1 MCVFT
6 NLDKEQ
12 PERMDKEQKHSLAS
26 DIAEHVRLQQQ
37 YDSLYNQSMTILN
50 SLPVAVA
57 VYNAEGKILYF
68 NESFCQIFGTD
79 MEKMAE
85 SHPNIY
91 DSPVVTDEIKNAIKA
106 GLPIFTSF
114 PYDFGKVDGYITTVY
129 TSIRHLEC
137 NGQPI
142 HKPNGE
148 LASYV
153 IIMEDITE
161 SLQKEEMLRQ
171 SRLKTEIAIKAAD
184 IMLWEFDVDS
194 KQFFSD
200 NEPLNGYDK
209 SRPVSMNLYLETIH
223 SDDRK
228 EMVGIMQRMS
238 AGEDFSFAFEGRI
251 RLFDSSEWQYC
262 LVNGAPYSYSEKGRV
277 LKYVG
282 TRKNNTE
289 LHKKKLLLD
298 KILNNI
304 PLSIHIKDV
313 EDNFRYIFCNEES
326 KRMFGTSEDKT
337 TYDVMDE
344 EQVARIQKTDLE
356 VFNTGTPYLGLER
369 VILKDG
375 RSYDTIVRKSII
387 EDNGKRVLLNTRW
400 DQSLQNELKRRAQ
413 ILSITLGAM
422 NAFTWF
428 FEPDKNRISFGEG
441 FNEVTRK
448 ASDICS
454 VEKFLSCVHPN
465 DKQKFLDSL
474 QAVVEQDCGIWE
486 LEYQLDLNGDGI
498 YQWWQTRGML
508 ETGTMNDA
516 PYKYMFGMTIC
527 IDSHKQ
533 AELTL
538 LQHKEELKKLIHQN
552 ELVLNNT
559 NSGLAYITRDYRVQW
574 ENISLC
580 SKSLSFEAYKKGELC
595 YKSAHNRTSPCED
608 CILTRAIQSHQTE
621 LIKFRLDNEHIVE
634 VYGTP
639 VFLED
644 GSPDGIV
651 IRVDDVTE
659 REEMIKELQIAKMH
673 AEQSDKLK
681 SAFLANMSHEIRT
694 PLNAI
699 VGFSGLMMYASEEEK
714 EDYLQ
719 IINNNNELL
728 LKLISDILDLS
739 KLEAGSVELKYEEF
753 DLTEYFNHMFAS
765 MKQRATNPKIQIV
778 AVNPYL
784 HCLVTLDRNRV
795 AQIITNYVTNAIK
808 YTPEGTIEMGYEYRE
823 EGIYFYVKDSGI
835 GILDEKKNK
844 VFHRFEKLDEF
855 AQGTGLGLS
864 ICKAIAEAMGGNVG
878 FESVYGEGSLF
889 WALLPCEVEIPSEI
903 IAQKEEE
910 VSLSDKKRADTG
922 SPSSNTAG
930 RKTVLV
936 AEDIQS
942 NYQLVSALLR
952 KRFNLVHAANGQE
965 AIEILHS
972 RHIDMLLMDMKMPV
986 MDGLTATAEIRKFN
1000 TELPIIALTAHV
1012 FENDRLTAMNAGCN
1026 EYLVKPIDRAKLMS
1040 VLKKYS

>member
-1 MCVFT
+1 M
-6 NLDKEQ
+6 E
-12 PERMDKEQKHSLAS
+12 KEQKHSLAN
-26 DIAEHVRLQQQ
+26 DIAEHVKLQQQ

-68 NESFCQIFGTD
+68 NERFCRIFGTD
-79 MEKMAE
+79 MEEMAE

-129 TSIRHLEC
+129 TGIRHLEC

-142 HKPNGE
+142 RNPNGK

-161 SLQKEEMLRQ
+161 SLEKEEMLRQ
-171 SRLKTEIAIKAAD
+171 SRLKTEIAIKTAD
-184 IMLWEFDVDS
+184 IMLWEFDVNS
-194 KQFFSD
+194 RLFFSD

-209 SRPVSMNLYLETIH
+209 SRPLSIDLYLETIH
-223 SDDRK
+223 PEDRK
-228 EMVGIMQRMS
+228 EMVSIMQRMNS
-238 AGEDFSFAFEGRI
+238 GEDFSFTFEGRI
-251 RLFDSSEWQYC
+251 KLFGSSEWQYC
-262 LVNGAPYSYSEKGRV
+262 FVNGSPYSYSGSGQV

-282 TRKNNTE
+282 TRKNNTDI
-289 LHKKKLLLD
+289 HKKKQLLD

-326 KRMFGTSEDKT
+326 KRMFGTSEDTT

-356 VFNTGTPYLGLER
+356 VFNTGSPYLGLER
-369 VILKDG
+369 VNLKDG
-375 RSYDTIVRKSII
+375 RSYDTIVRKSVI
-387 EDNGKRVLLNTRW
+387 EDDGKRLLLNTRW

-441 FNEVTRK
+441 FNEVTKK
-448 ASDICS
+448 ASEICS
-454 VEKFLSCVHPN
+454 VEKFLSCVHPD
-465 DKQKFLDSL
+465 DKQKFHDSL
-474 QAVVEQDCGIWE
+474 QAVVEQDNGIWE
-486 LEYQLDLNGDGI
+486 LEYQLDLNGDGV

-508 ETGTMNDA
+508 ETSTLNDA

-527 IDSHKQ
+527 IDAHKQ

-538 LQHKEELKKLIHQN
+538 LKNKEELKKLVTLN

-574 ENISLC
+574 ENVSSC
-580 SKSLSFEAYKKGELC
+580 SKSLSFEAYKQGELC
-595 YKSAHNRTSPCED
+595 YKSAHNRTSPCEE
-608 CILTRAIQSHQTE
+608 CILSRAFQSRQTE
-621 LIKFRLDNEHIVE
+621 LIKFKLDNAHVVE

-644 GSPDGIV
+644 GTADGIV

-699 VGFSGLMMYASEEEK
+699 VGFSGLMMYASDEEK
-714 EDYLQ
+714 EDYMQ
-719 IINNNNELL
+719 IINNNNEML

-739 KLEAGSVELKYEEF
+739 KLEAGSVELNYEEF
-753 DLTEYFNHMFAS
+753 DLTDYFNSMFVS

-778 AVNPYL
+778 AVNPYQ

-808 YTPEGTIEMGYEYRE
+808 YTPEGIIEMGYEYRE

-835 GILDEKKNK
+835 GIPDEKKNK

-878 FESVYGEGSLF
+878 FESEYGKGSLF

-903 IAQKEEE
+903 TLQRAER
-910 VSLSDKKRADTG
+910 VASSDKKDIVAGT
-922 SPSSNTAG
+922 SSSNTPG
-930 RKTVLV
+930 RKTILV

-965 AIEILHS
+965 AIEILHK
-972 RHIDMLLMDMKMPV
+972 RHIDLLLMDMKMPV

-1000 TELPIIALTAHV
+1000 VELPIIALTAHV
-1012 FENDRLTAMNAGCN
+1012 FENDRLTAMDAGCN
-1026 EYLVKPIDRAKLMS
+1026 EYLVKPIDRAKLMA

>member
-1 MCVFT
+1 
-6 NLDKEQ
+6 
-12 PERMDKEQKHSLAS
+12 
-26 DIAEHVRLQQQ
+26 
-37 YDSLYNQSMTILN
+37 
-50 SLPVAVA
+50 
-57 VYNAEGKILYF
+57 
-68 NESFCQIFGTD
+68 
-79 MEKMAE
+79 
-85 SHPNIY
+85 
-91 DSPVVTDEIKNAIKA
+91 
-106 GLPIFTSF
+106 
-114 PYDFGKVDGYITTVY
+114 
-129 TSIRHLEC
+129 
-137 NGQPI
+137 
-142 HKPNGE
+142 
-148 LASYV
+148 
-153 IIMEDITE
+153 
-161 SLQKEEMLRQ
+161 
-171 SRLKTEIAIKAAD
+171 
-184 IMLWEFDVDS
+184 
-194 KQFFSD
+194 
-200 NEPLNGYDK
+200 
-209 SRPVSMNLYLETIH
+209 
-223 SDDRK
+223 
-228 EMVGIMQRMS
+228 
-238 AGEDFSFAFEGRI
+238 
-251 RLFDSSEWQYC
+251 
-262 LVNGAPYSYSEKGRV
+262 
-277 LKYVG
+277 
-282 TRKNNTE
+282 
-289 LHKKKLLLD
+289 
-298 KILNNI
+298 
-304 PLSIHIKDV
+304 
-313 EDNFRYIFCNEES
+313 
-326 KRMFGTSEDKT
+326 MFGTSEDTT

-356 VFNTGTPYLGLER
+356 VFNTGSPYLGLER
-369 VILKDG
+369 VNLKDG
-375 RSYDTIVRKSII
+375 RSYDTIVRKSVI
-387 EDNGKRVLLNTRW
+387 EDDGKRLLLNTRW

-441 FNEVTRK
+441 FNEVTKK
-448 ASDICS
+448 ASEICS
-454 VEKFLSCVHPN
+454 VEKFLSCVHPD
-465 DKQKFLDSL
+465 DKQKFHDSL
-474 QAVVEQDCGIWE
+474 QAVVEQDNGIWE
-486 LEYQLDLNGDGI
+486 LEYQLDLNGNGV

-508 ETGTMNDA
+508 ETSTLNDA

-527 IDSHKQ
+527 IDAHKQ

-538 LQHKEELKKLIHQN
+538 LKNKEELKKLVTLN

-574 ENISLC
+574 ENVSSC
-580 SKSLSFEAYKKGELC
+580 SKSLSFEAYKQGELC
-595 YKSAHNRTSPCED
+595 YKSAHNRTSPCEE
-608 CILTRAIQSHQTE
+608 CILSRAFQSRQTE
-621 LIKFRLDNEHIVE
+621 LIKFKLDNAHVVE

-644 GSPDGIV
+644 GTADGIV

-699 VGFSGLMMYASEEEK
+699 VGFSGLMMYASDEEK
-714 EDYLQ
+714 EDYMQ
-719 IINNNNELL
+719 IINNNNEML

-753 DLTEYFNHMFAS
+753 DLTDYFNSMFAS

-778 AVNPYL
+778 AVNPYQ

-808 YTPEGTIEMGYEYRE
+808 YTTEGTIEMGYEYRE

-835 GILDEKKNK
+835 GIPDEKKNK

-878 FESVYGEGSLF
+878 FESEYGKGSLF

-903 IAQKEEE
+903 TQQRTER
-910 VSLSDKKRADTG
+910 VTSSDKKDIVAGT
-922 SPSSNTAG
+922 SSSNTPG
-930 RKTVLV
+930 RKTILV

-965 AIEILHS
+965 AIEILHK
-972 RHIDMLLMDMKMPV
+972 RHIDLLLMDMKMPV

-1000 TELPIIALTAHV
+1000 AELPIIALTAHV
-1012 FENDRLTAMNAGCN
+1012 FENDRLTAMDAGCN
-1026 EYLVKPIDRAKLMS
+1026 EYLVKPIDRAKLMA

>member
-1 MCVFT
+1 
-6 NLDKEQ
+6 
-12 PERMDKEQKHSLAS
+12 
-26 DIAEHVRLQQQ
+26 
-37 YDSLYNQSMTILN
+37 
-50 SLPVAVA
+50 
-57 VYNAEGKILYF
+57 
-68 NESFCQIFGTD
+68 
-79 MEKMAE
+79 
-85 SHPNIY
+85 
-91 DSPVVTDEIKNAIKA
+91 
-106 GLPIFTSF
+106 
-114 PYDFGKVDGYITTVY
+114 
-129 TSIRHLEC
+129 
-137 NGQPI
+137 
-142 HKPNGE
+142 
-148 LASYV
+148 
-153 IIMEDITE
+153 
-161 SLQKEEMLRQ
+161 
-171 SRLKTEIAIKAAD
+171 
-184 IMLWEFDVDS
+184 
-194 KQFFSD
+194 
-200 NEPLNGYDK
+200 
-209 SRPVSMNLYLETIH
+209 
-223 SDDRK
+223 
-228 EMVGIMQRMS
+228 
-238 AGEDFSFAFEGRI
+238 
-251 RLFDSSEWQYC
+251 
-262 LVNGAPYSYSEKGRV
+262 
-277 LKYVG
+277 
-282 TRKNNTE
+282 
-289 LHKKKLLLD
+289 
-298 KILNNI
+298 
-304 PLSIHIKDV
+304 
-313 EDNFRYIFCNEES
+313 
-326 KRMFGTSEDKT
+326 MFGTSEDTT

-356 VFNTGTPYLGLER
+356 VFNTGSPYLGLER
-369 VILKDG
+369 VNLKDG
-375 RSYDTIVRKSII
+375 RSYDTIVRKSVI
-387 EDNGKRVLLNTRW
+387 EDDGKRLLLNTRW

-441 FNEVTRK
+441 FNEVTKK
-448 ASDICS
+448 ASEICS
-454 VEKFLSCVHPN
+454 VEKFLSCVHPD
-465 DKQKFLDSL
+465 DKQKFHDSL
-474 QAVVEQDCGIWE
+474 QAVVEQDNGIWE
-486 LEYQLDLNGDGI
+486 LEYQLDLNGDGV

-508 ETGTMNDA
+508 ETSTLNDA

-527 IDSHKQ
+527 IDAHKQ

-538 LQHKEELKKLIHQN
+538 LKNKEELKKLVTLN

-574 ENISLC
+574 ENVSSC
-580 SKSLSFEAYKKGELC
+580 SKSLSFEAYKQGELC
-595 YKSAHNRTSPCED
+595 YKSAHNRTSPCEE
-608 CILTRAIQSHQTE
+608 CILSRAFQSRQTE
-621 LIKFRLDNEHIVE
+621 LIKFKLDNAHVVE

-644 GSPDGIV
+644 GTADGIV

-699 VGFSGLMMYASEEEK
+699 VGFSGLMMYASDEEK
-714 EDYLQ
+714 EDYMQ
-719 IINNNNELL
+719 IINNNNEML

-753 DLTEYFNHMFAS
+753 DLTDYFNSMFAS

-778 AVNPYL
+778 AVNPYQ

-835 GILDEKKNK
+835 GIPDEKKNK

-878 FESVYGEGSLF
+878 FESEYGKGSLF

-903 IAQKEEE
+903 TQQRAER
-910 VSLSDKKRADTG
+910 VTSSDKKDIVAGT
-922 SPSSNTAG
+922 SSSNTPG
-930 RKTVLV
+930 RKTILV

-965 AIEILHS
+965 AIEILHK
-972 RHIDMLLMDMKMPV
+972 RHIDLLLMDMKMPV

-1000 TELPIIALTAHV
+1000 AELPIIALTAHV
-1012 FENDRLTAMNAGCN
+1012 FENDRLTAMDAGCN
-1026 EYLVKPIDRAKLMS
+1026 EYLVKPIDRAKLMA

>member
-1 MCVFT
+1 M
-6 NLDKEQ
+6 
-12 PERMDKEQKHSLAS
+12 
-26 DIAEHVRLQQQ
+26 
-37 YDSLYNQSMTILN
+37 
-50 SLPVAVA
+50 
-57 VYNAEGKILYF
+57 
-68 NESFCQIFGTD
+68 
-79 MEKMAE
+79 
-85 SHPNIY
+85 
-91 DSPVVTDEIKNAIKA
+91 
-106 GLPIFTSF
+106 
-114 PYDFGKVDGYITTVY
+114 
-129 TSIRHLEC
+129 
-137 NGQPI
+137 
-142 HKPNGE
+142 
-148 LASYV
+148 
-153 IIMEDITE
+153 
-161 SLQKEEMLRQ
+161 
-171 SRLKTEIAIKAAD
+171 
-184 IMLWEFDVDS
+184 
-194 KQFFSD
+194 
-200 NEPLNGYDK
+200 
-209 SRPVSMNLYLETIH
+209 
-223 SDDRK
+223 
-228 EMVGIMQRMS
+228 
-238 AGEDFSFAFEGRI
+238 
-251 RLFDSSEWQYC
+251 
-262 LVNGAPYSYSEKGRV
+262 
-277 LKYVG
+277 
-282 TRKNNTE
+282 
-289 LHKKKLLLD
+289 
-298 KILNNI
+298 
-304 PLSIHIKDV
+304 
-313 EDNFRYIFCNEES
+313 
-326 KRMFGTSEDKT
+326 
-337 TYDVMDE
+337 
-344 EQVARIQKTDLE
+344 
-356 VFNTGTPYLGLER
+356 
-369 VILKDG
+369 
-375 RSYDTIVRKSII
+375 RKSVI
-387 EDNGKRVLLNTRW
+387 EDDGKRLLLNTRW

-441 FNEVTRK
+441 FNEVTKK
-448 ASDICS
+448 ASEICS
-454 VEKFLSCVHPN
+454 VEKFLSCVHPD
-465 DKQKFLDSL
+465 DKQKFHDSL
-474 QAVVEQDCGIWE
+474 QAVVEQDNGIWE
-486 LEYQLDLNGDGI
+486 LEYQLDLNGDGV

-508 ETGTMNDA
+508 ETSTLNDA

-527 IDSHKQ
+527 IDAHKQ

-538 LQHKEELKKLIHQN
+538 LKNKEELKKLVTLN

-574 ENISLC
+574 ENVSSC
-580 SKSLSFEAYKKGELC
+580 SKSLSFEAYKQGELC
-595 YKSAHNRTSPCED
+595 YKSAHNRTSPCEE
-608 CILTRAIQSHQTE
+608 CILSRAFQSRQTE
-621 LIKFRLDNEHIVE
+621 LIKFKLDNAHVVE

-644 GSPDGIV
+644 GTADGIV

-699 VGFSGLMMYASEEEK
+699 VGFSGLMMYASDEEK
-714 EDYLQ
+714 EDYMQ
-719 IINNNNELL
+719 IINNNNEML

-753 DLTEYFNHMFAS
+753 DLTDYFNSMFAS

-778 AVNPYL
+778 AVNPYQ

-835 GILDEKKNK
+835 GIPDEKKNK

-878 FESVYGEGSLF
+878 FESEYGKGSLF

-903 IAQKEEE
+903 TQQRAER
-910 VSLSDKKRADTG
+910 VTSSDKKDIVAGT
-922 SPSSNTAG
+922 SSSNTPG
-930 RKTVLV
+930 RKTILV

-965 AIEILHS
+965 AIEILHK
-972 RHIDMLLMDMKMPV
+972 RHIDLLLMDMKMPV

-1000 TELPIIALTAHV
+1000 AELPIIALTAHV
-1012 FENDRLTAMNAGCN
+1012 FENDRLTAMDAGCN
-1026 EYLVKPIDRAKLMS
+1026 EYLVKPIDRAKLMA

>member
-1 MCVFT
+1 M
-6 NLDKEQ
+6 E
-12 PERMDKEQKHSLAS
+12 KEQKHSLAN
-26 DIAEHVRLQQQ
+26 DIAEHVKLQQQ

-57 VYNAEGKILYF
+57 VYNAKGKILYF
-68 NESFCQIFGTD
+68 NERFCRIFGTD
-79 MEKMAE
+79 MEEMAE

-129 TSIRHLEC
+129 TGIRHLEC

-142 HKPNGE
+142 RNPNGK

-161 SLQKEEMLRQ
+161 SLEKEEMLRQ
-171 SRLKTEIAIKAAD
+171 SRLKTEIAIKTAD
-184 IMLWEFDVDS
+184 IMLWEFDVNS
-194 KQFFSD
+194 RLFFSD

-209 SRPVSMNLYLETIH
+209 SRPLSIDLYLETIH
-223 SDDRK
+223 PEDRK
-228 EMVGIMQRMS
+228 EMVSIMQRMNS
-238 AGEDFSFAFEGRI
+238 GEDFSFTFEGRI
-251 RLFDSSEWQYC
+251 KLFGSSEWQYC
-262 LVNGAPYSYSEKGRV
+262 FVNGSPYSYSESGQV

-282 TRKNNTE
+282 TRKNNTDI
-289 LHKKKLLLD
+289 HKKKQLLD

-326 KRMFGTSEDKT
+326 KRMFGTSEDTT

-356 VFNTGTPYLGLER
+356 VFNTGSPYLGLER
-369 VILKDG
+369 VNLKDG
-375 RSYDTIVRKSII
+375 RSYDTIVRKSVI
-387 EDNGKRVLLNTRW
+387 EDDGKRLLLNTRW

-441 FNEVTRK
+441 FNEVTKK
-448 ASDICS
+448 ASEICS
-454 VEKFLSCVHPN
+454 VEKFLSCVHPD
-465 DKQKFLDSL
+465 DKQKFHDSL
-474 QAVVEQDCGIWE
+474 QAVVEQDNGIWE
-486 LEYQLDLNGDGI
+486 LEYQLDLNGDGV

-508 ETGTMNDA
+508 ETSTLNDA

-527 IDSHKQ
+527 IDAHKQ

-538 LQHKEELKKLIHQN
+538 LKNKEELKKLVTLN

-574 ENISLC
+574 ENVSSC
-580 SKSLSFEAYKKGELC
+580 SKSLSFEAYKQGELC
-595 YKSAHNRTSPCED
+595 YKSAHNRTSPCEE
-608 CILTRAIQSHQTE
+608 CILSRAFQSRQTE
-621 LIKFRLDNEHIVE
+621 LIKFKLDNAHVVE

-644 GSPDGIV
+644 GTADGIV

-699 VGFSGLMMYASEEEK
+699 VGFSGLMMYASDEEK
-714 EDYLQ
+714 EDYMQ
-719 IINNNNELL
+719 IINNNNEML

-753 DLTEYFNHMFAS
+753 DLTDYFNSMFAS

-778 AVNPYL
+778 AVNPYQ

-808 YTPEGTIEMGYEYRE
+808 YTMEGTIEMGYEYRE

-835 GILDEKKNK
+835 GIPDEKKNK

-878 FESVYGEGSLF
+878 FESEYGKGSLF

-903 IAQKEEE
+903 TQQRTER
-910 VSLSDKKRADTG
+910 VTSSDKKGIVAGT
-922 SPSSNTAG
+922 SSSNTPG
-930 RKTVLV
+930 RKTILV

-952 KRFNLVHAANGQE
+952 KRFNLMHAANGQE
-965 AIEILHS
+965 AIEILHK
-972 RHIDMLLMDMKMPV
+972 RHIDLLLMDMKMPV

-1000 TELPIIALTAHV
+1000 AELPIIALTAHV
-1012 FENDRLTAMNAGCN
+1012 FENDRLTAMDAGCN
-1026 EYLVKPIDRAKLMS
+1026 EYLVKPIDRAKLMA

>member
-1 MCVFT
+1 M
-6 NLDKEQ
+6 
-12 PERMDKEQKHSLAS
+12 
-26 DIAEHVRLQQQ
+26 
-37 YDSLYNQSMTILN
+37 
-50 SLPVAVA
+50 
-57 VYNAEGKILYF
+57 
-68 NESFCQIFGTD
+68 
-79 MEKMAE
+79 
-85 SHPNIY
+85 
-91 DSPVVTDEIKNAIKA
+91 
-106 GLPIFTSF
+106 
-114 PYDFGKVDGYITTVY
+114 
-129 TSIRHLEC
+129 
-137 NGQPI
+137 
-142 HKPNGE
+142 
-148 LASYV
+148 
-153 IIMEDITE
+153 
-161 SLQKEEMLRQ
+161 
-171 SRLKTEIAIKAAD
+171 
-184 IMLWEFDVDS
+184 
-194 KQFFSD
+194 
-200 NEPLNGYDK
+200 
-209 SRPVSMNLYLETIH
+209 
-223 SDDRK
+223 
-228 EMVGIMQRMS
+228 
-238 AGEDFSFAFEGRI
+238 
-251 RLFDSSEWQYC
+251 
-262 LVNGAPYSYSEKGRV
+262 
-277 LKYVG
+277 
-282 TRKNNTE
+282 
-289 LHKKKLLLD
+289 
-298 KILNNI
+298 
-304 PLSIHIKDV
+304 
-313 EDNFRYIFCNEES
+313 
-326 KRMFGTSEDKT
+326 
-337 TYDVMDE
+337 
-344 EQVARIQKTDLE
+344 ARIQKTDLE
-356 VFNTGTPYLGLER
+356 VFNTGSPYLGLER
-369 VILKDG
+369 VNLKDG
-375 RSYDTIVRKSII
+375 RSYDTIVRKSVI
-387 EDNGKRVLLNTRW
+387 EDDGKRLLLNTRW

-441 FNEVTRK
+441 FNEVTKK
-448 ASDICS
+448 ASEICS
-454 VEKFLSCVHPN
+454 VEKFLSCVHPD
-465 DKQKFLDSL
+465 DKQKFHDSL
-474 QAVVEQDCGIWE
+474 QAVVEQDNGIWE
-486 LEYQLDLNGDGI
+486 LEYQLDLNGDGV

-508 ETGTMNDA
+508 ETSTLNDA

-527 IDSHKQ
+527 IDAHKQ

-538 LQHKEELKKLIHQN
+538 LKNKEELKKLVTLN

-574 ENISLC
+574 ENVSSC
-580 SKSLSFEAYKKGELC
+580 SKSLSFEAYKQGELC
-595 YKSAHNRTSPCED
+595 YKSAHNRTSPCEE
-608 CILTRAIQSHQTE
+608 CILSRAFQSRQTE
-621 LIKFRLDNEHIVE
+621 LIKFKLDNAHVVE

-644 GSPDGIV
+644 GTADGIV

-699 VGFSGLMMYASEEEK
+699 VGFSGLMMYASDEEK
-714 EDYLQ
+714 EDYMQ
-719 IINNNNELL
+719 IINNNNEML

-753 DLTEYFNHMFAS
+753 DLTDYFNSMFAS

-778 AVNPYL
+778 AVNPYQ

-835 GILDEKKNK
+835 GIPDEKKNK

-878 FESVYGEGSLF
+878 FESEYGKGSLF

-903 IAQKEEE
+903 TQQRAER
-910 VSLSDKKRADTG
+910 VTSSDKKDIVAGT
-922 SPSSNTAG
+922 SSSNTPG
-930 RKTVLV
+930 RKTILV

-965 AIEILHS
+965 AIEILHK
-972 RHIDMLLMDMKMPV
+972 RHIDLLLMDMKMPV

-1000 TELPIIALTAHV
+1000 AELPIIALTAHV
-1012 FENDRLTAMNAGCN
+1012 FENDRLTAMDAGCN
-1026 EYLVKPIDRAKLMS
+1026 EYLVKPIDRAKLMA

>member
-1 MCVFT
+1 M
-6 NLDKEQ
+6 E
-12 PERMDKEQKHSLAS
+12 KEQKHSLAN
-26 DIAEHVRLQQQ
+26 DIAEHVKLQQQ

-57 VYNAEGKILYF
+57 VYNAKGKILYF
-68 NESFCQIFGTD
+68 NERFCRIFGTD
-79 MEKMAE
+79 MEEMAE

-106 GLPIFTSF
+106 GLPISTSF

-129 TSIRHLEC
+129 TGIRYLEC

-142 HKPNGE
+142 RNPNGE

-161 SLQKEEMLRQ
+161 SLEKEEMLRQ
-171 SRLKTEIAIKAAD
+171 SRLKTEIAIKTAD
-184 IMLWEFDVDS
+184 IMLWEFDVNS
-194 KQFFSD
+194 RLFFSD

-209 SRPVSMNLYLETIH
+209 SRPLSIDLYLETIH
-223 SDDRK
+223 PEDRK
-228 EMVGIMQRMS
+228 EMVSIMQRMNS
-238 AGEDFSFAFEGRI
+238 GEDFSFTFEGRI
-251 RLFDSSEWQYC
+251 KLFGSSEWQYC
-262 LVNGAPYSYSEKGRV
+262 FVNGSPYSYSESGQV

-282 TRKNNTE
+282 TRKNNTDI
-289 LHKKKLLLD
+289 HKKKQLLD

-326 KRMFGTSEDKT
+326 KRMFGTSEDTT

-356 VFNTGTPYLGLER
+356 VFNSGSPYLGLER
-369 VILKDG
+369 VNLKDG
-375 RSYDTIVRKSII
+375 RSYDTIVRKSVI
-387 EDNGKRVLLNTRW
+387 EDDGKRLLLNTRW

-441 FNEVTRK
+441 FNEVTKK
-448 ASDICS
+448 ASEICS
-454 VEKFLSCVHPN
+454 VEKFLSCVHPD
-465 DKQKFLDSL
+465 DKQKFHDSL
-474 QAVVEQDCGIWE
+474 QAVVEQDNGIWE
-486 LEYQLDLNGDGI
+486 LEYQLDLNGNGV

-508 ETGTMNDA
+508 ETSTLNDA

-527 IDSHKQ
+527 IDAHKQ

-538 LQHKEELKKLIHQN
+538 LKNKEELKKLVTLN

-574 ENISLC
+574 ENVSSC
-580 SKSLSFEAYKKGELC
+580 SKSLSFEAYKQGELC
-595 YKSAHNRTSPCED
+595 YKSAHNRTSPCEE
-608 CILTRAIQSHQTE
+608 CILSRAFQSRQTE
-621 LIKFRLDNEHIVE
+621 LIKFKLDNAHVVE

-644 GSPDGIV
+644 GTADGIV

-699 VGFSGLMMYASEEEK
+699 VGFSGLMMYASDEEK
-714 EDYLQ
+714 EDYMQ
-719 IINNNNELL
+719 IINNNNEML

-753 DLTEYFNHMFAS
+753 DLTDYFNSMFAS

-778 AVNPYL
+778 AVNPYQ

-808 YTPEGTIEMGYEYRE
+808 YTTEGTIEMGYEYRE

-835 GILDEKKNK
+835 GIPDEKKNK

-878 FESVYGEGSLF
+878 FESKYGKGSLF

-903 IAQKEEE
+903 TQQRTER
-910 VSLSDKKRADTG
+910 VTSSDKKDIVAGT
-922 SPSSNTAG
+922 SSSNTPG
-930 RKTVLV
+930 RKTILV

-965 AIEILHS
+965 AIEILHK
-972 RHIDMLLMDMKMPV
+972 RHIDLLLMDMKMPV

-1000 TELPIIALTAHV
+1000 AELPIIALTAHV
-1012 FENDRLTAMNAGCN
+1012 FENDRLTAMDAGCN
-1026 EYLVKPIDRAKLMS
+1026 EYLVKPIDRAKLMA

>member
-1 MCVFT
+1 M
-6 NLDKEQ
+6 E
-12 PERMDKEQKHSLAS
+12 KEQKHSLAN
-26 DIAEHVRLQQQ
+26 DIAEHVKLQQQ

-57 VYNAEGKILYF
+57 VYNAKGKILYF
-68 NESFCQIFGTD
+68 NERFCRIFGTD
-79 MEKMAE
+79 MEEMAE

-106 GLPIFTSF
+106 GLPISTSF

-129 TSIRHLEC
+129 TGIRYLEC

-142 HKPNGE
+142 RNPNGE
-148 LASYV
+148 LTSYV

-161 SLQKEEMLRQ
+161 SLEKEEMLRQ
-171 SRLKTEIAIKAAD
+171 SRLKTEIAIKTAD
-184 IMLWEFDVDS
+184 IMLWEFDVNS
-194 KQFFSD
+194 RLFFSD

-209 SRPVSMNLYLETIH
+209 SRPLSIDLYLETIH
-223 SDDRK
+223 PEDRK
-228 EMVGIMQRMS
+228 EMVSIMQRMNS
-238 AGEDFSFAFEGRI
+238 GEDFSFTFEGRI
-251 RLFDSSEWQYC
+251 KLFGSSEWQYC
-262 LVNGAPYSYSEKGRV
+262 FVNGSPYSYSESGQV

-282 TRKNNTE
+282 TRKNNTDI
-289 LHKKKLLLD
+289 HKKKQLLD

-326 KRMFGTSEDKT
+326 KRMFGTSEDTT

-356 VFNTGTPYLGLER
+356 VFNTGSPYLGLER
-369 VILKDG
+369 VNLKDG
-375 RSYDTIVRKSII
+375 RSYDTIVRKSVI
-387 EDNGKRVLLNTRW
+387 EDDGKRLLLNTRW

-441 FNEVTRK
+441 FNEVTKK
-448 ASDICS
+448 ASEICS
-454 VEKFLSCVHPN
+454 VEKFLSCVHPD
-465 DKQKFLDSL
+465 DKQKFHDSL
-474 QAVVEQDCGIWE
+474 QAVVEQDNGIWE
-486 LEYQLDLNGDGI
+486 LEYQLDLNGNGV

-508 ETGTMNDA
+508 ETSTLNDA

-527 IDSHKQ
+527 IDAHKQ

-538 LQHKEELKKLIHQN
+538 LKNKEELKKLVTLN

-574 ENISLC
+574 ENVSSC
-580 SKSLSFEAYKKGELC
+580 SKSLSFEAYKQGELC
-595 YKSAHNRTSPCED
+595 YKSAHNRTSPCEE
-608 CILTRAIQSHQTE
+608 CILSRAFQSRQTE
-621 LIKFRLDNEHIVE
+621 LIKFKLDNAHVVE

-644 GSPDGIV
+644 GTADGIV

-699 VGFSGLMMYASEEEK
+699 VGFSGLMMYASDEEK
-714 EDYLQ
+714 EDYMQ
-719 IINNNNELL
+719 IINNNNEML

-753 DLTEYFNHMFAS
+753 DLTDYFNSMFAS

-778 AVNPYL
+778 AVNPYQ

-808 YTPEGTIEMGYEYRE
+808 YTTEETIEMGYEYRE

-835 GILDEKKNK
+835 GIPDEKKNK

-878 FESVYGEGSLF
+878 FESEYGKGSLF

-903 IAQKEEE
+903 TQQRTER
-910 VSLSDKKRADTG
+910 VTSSDKKDIVAGT
-922 SPSSNTAG
+922 SSSNTPG
-930 RKTVLV
+930 RKTILV

-965 AIEILHS
+965 AIEILHK
-972 RHIDMLLMDMKMPV
+972 RHIDLLLMDMKMPV

-1000 TELPIIALTAHV
+1000 AELPIIALTAHV
-1012 FENDRLTAMNAGCN
+1012 FENDRLTAMDAGCN
-1026 EYLVKPIDRAKLMS
+1026 EYLVKPIDRAKLMA

>member
-1 MCVFT
+1 M
-6 NLDKEQ
+6 E
-12 PERMDKEQKHSLAS
+12 KEQKHSLAN
-26 DIAEHVRLQQQ
+26 DIAEHVKLQQQ

-57 VYNAEGKILYF
+57 VYNAKGKILYF
-68 NESFCQIFGTD
+68 NERFCRIFGTD
-79 MEKMAE
+79 MEEMAE

-106 GLPIFTSF
+106 GLPISTSF

-129 TSIRHLEC
+129 TGIRYLEC

-142 HKPNGE
+142 RNPNGE
-148 LASYV
+148 LESYV

-161 SLQKEEMLRQ
+161 SLEKEEMLRQ
-171 SRLKTEIAIKAAD
+171 SRLKTEIAIKTAD
-184 IMLWEFDVDS
+184 IMLWEFDVNS
-194 KQFFSD
+194 RLFFSD

-209 SRPVSMNLYLETIH
+209 SRPLSIDLYLETIH
-223 SDDRK
+223 PEDRK
-228 EMVGIMQRMS
+228 EMVSIMQRMNS
-238 AGEDFSFAFEGRI
+238 GEDFSFTFEGRI
-251 RLFDSSEWQYC
+251 KLFGSSEWQYC
-262 LVNGAPYSYSEKGRV
+262 FVNGSPYSYSESGQV

-282 TRKNNTE
+282 TRKNNTDI
-289 LHKKKLLLD
+289 HKKKQLLD

-326 KRMFGTSEDKT
+326 KRMFGTSEDTT

-356 VFNTGTPYLGLER
+356 VFNTGSPYLGLER
-369 VILKDG
+369 VNLKDG
-375 RSYDTIVRKSII
+375 RSYDTIVRKSVI
-387 EDNGKRVLLNTRW
+387 EDDGKRLLLNTRW

-441 FNEVTRK
+441 FNEVTKK
-448 ASDICS
+448 ASEICS
-454 VEKFLSCVHPN
+454 VEKFLSCVHPD
-465 DKQKFLDSL
+465 DKQKFHDSL
-474 QAVVEQDCGIWE
+474 QAVVEQDNGIWE
-486 LEYQLDLNGDGI
+486 LEYQLDLNGNGV

-508 ETGTMNDA
+508 ETSTLNDA

-527 IDSHKQ
+527 IDAHKQ

-538 LQHKEELKKLIHQN
+538 LKNKEELKKLVTLN

-574 ENISLC
+574 ENVSSC
-580 SKSLSFEAYKKGELC
+580 SKSLSFEAYKQGELC
-595 YKSAHNRTSPCED
+595 YKSAHNRTSPCEE
-608 CILTRAIQSHQTE
+608 CILSRAFQSRQTE
-621 LIKFRLDNEHIVE
+621 LIKFKLDNAHVVE

-644 GSPDGIV
+644 GTADGIV

-699 VGFSGLMMYASEEEK
+699 VGFSGLMMYASDEEK
-714 EDYLQ
+714 EDYMQ
-719 IINNNNELL
+719 IINNNNEML

-753 DLTEYFNHMFAS
+753 DLTDYFNSMFAS

-778 AVNPYL
+778 AVNPYQ

-808 YTPEGTIEMGYEYRE
+808 YTTEGTIEMGYEYRE

-835 GILDEKKNK
+835 GIPDEKKNK

-878 FESVYGEGSLF
+878 FESEYGKGSLF

-903 IAQKEEE
+903 TQQRTER
-910 VSLSDKKRADTG
+910 VTSSDKKDIVAGT
-922 SPSSNTAG
+922 SSSNTPG
-930 RKTVLV
+930 RKTILV

-965 AIEILHS
+965 AIEILHK
-972 RHIDMLLMDMKMPV
+972 RHIDLLLMDMKMPV

-1000 TELPIIALTAHV
+1000 AELPIIALTAHV
-1012 FENDRLTAMNAGCN
+1012 FENDRLTAMDAGCN
-1026 EYLVKPIDRAKLMS
+1026 EYLVKPIDRAKLMA

>member
-1 MCVFT
+1 M
-6 NLDKEQ
+6 
-12 PERMDKEQKHSLAS
+12 
-26 DIAEHVRLQQQ
+26 
-37 YDSLYNQSMTILN
+37 
-50 SLPVAVA
+50 
-57 VYNAEGKILYF
+57 
-68 NESFCQIFGTD
+68 
-79 MEKMAE
+79 
-85 SHPNIY
+85 
-91 DSPVVTDEIKNAIKA
+91 
-106 GLPIFTSF
+106 
-114 PYDFGKVDGYITTVY
+114 
-129 TSIRHLEC
+129 
-137 NGQPI
+137 
-142 HKPNGE
+142 
-148 LASYV
+148 
-153 IIMEDITE
+153 
-161 SLQKEEMLRQ
+161 
-171 SRLKTEIAIKAAD
+171 
-184 IMLWEFDVDS
+184 
-194 KQFFSD
+194 
-200 NEPLNGYDK
+200 
-209 SRPVSMNLYLETIH
+209 
-223 SDDRK
+223 
-228 EMVGIMQRMS
+228 
-238 AGEDFSFAFEGRI
+238 
-251 RLFDSSEWQYC
+251 
-262 LVNGAPYSYSEKGRV
+262 
-277 LKYVG
+277 
-282 TRKNNTE
+282 
-289 LHKKKLLLD
+289 
-298 KILNNI
+298 
-304 PLSIHIKDV
+304 
-313 EDNFRYIFCNEES
+313 
-326 KRMFGTSEDKT
+326 
-337 TYDVMDE
+337 
-344 EQVARIQKTDLE
+344 
-356 VFNTGTPYLGLER
+356 
-369 VILKDG
+369 
-375 RSYDTIVRKSII
+375 RKSVI
-387 EDNGKRVLLNTRW
+387 EDDGKRLLLNTRW

-441 FNEVTRK
+441 FNEVTKK
-448 ASDICS
+448 ASEICS
-454 VEKFLSCVHPN
+454 VEKFLSCVHPD
-465 DKQKFLDSL
+465 DKQKFHDSL
-474 QAVVEQDCGIWE
+474 QAVVEQDNGIWE
-486 LEYQLDLNGDGI
+486 LEYQLDLNGDGV

-508 ETGTMNDA
+508 ETSTLNDA

-527 IDSHKQ
+527 IDAHKQ

-538 LQHKEELKKLIHQN
+538 LKNKEELKKLVTLN

-574 ENISLC
+574 ENVSSC
-580 SKSLSFEAYKKGELC
+580 SKSLSFEAYKQGELC
-595 YKSAHNRTSPCED
+595 YKSAHNRTSPCEE
-608 CILTRAIQSHQTE
+608 CILSRAFQSRQTE
-621 LIKFRLDNEHIVE
+621 LIKFKLDNAHVVE

-644 GSPDGIV
+644 GTADGIV

-699 VGFSGLMMYASEEEK
+699 VGFSGLMMYASDEEK
-714 EDYLQ
+714 EDYMQ
-719 IINNNNELL
+719 IINNNNEML

-753 DLTEYFNHMFAS
+753 DLTDYFNSMFAS

-778 AVNPYL
+778 AVNPYQ

-835 GILDEKKNK
+835 GIPDEKKNK

-878 FESVYGEGSLF
+878 FESEYGKGSLF

-903 IAQKEEE
+903 TQQRAER
-910 VSLSDKKRADTG
+910 VTSSDKKDIVAGT
-922 SPSSNTAG
+922 SSSNTPG
-930 RKTVLV
+930 RKTILV

-965 AIEILHS
+965 AIEILHK
-972 RHIDMLLMDMKMPV
+972 RHIDLLLMDMKMPV

-1000 TELPIIALTAHV
+1000 AELPIIALTAHV
-1012 FENDRLTAMNAGCN
+1012 FEDDRLTAMDAGCN
-1026 EYLVKPIDRAKLMS
+1026 EYLVKPIDRAKLMV

>member
-1 MCVFT
+1 M
-6 NLDKEQ
+6 E
-12 PERMDKEQKHSLAS
+12 KEQKHSLAN
-26 DIAEHVRLQQQ
+26 DIAEHVKLQQQ

-57 VYNAEGKILYF
+57 VYNAKGKILYF
-68 NESFCQIFGTD
+68 NERFCRIFGTD
-79 MEKMAE
+79 MEEMAE

-129 TSIRHLEC
+129 TGIRYLEC

-142 HKPNGE
+142 RNPNGE
-148 LASYV
+148 LTSYV

-161 SLQKEEMLRQ
+161 SLEKEEMLRQ
-171 SRLKTEIAIKAAD
+171 SRLKTEIAIKTAD
-184 IMLWEFDVDS
+184 IMLWEFDVNS
-194 KQFFSD
+194 RLFFSD

-209 SRPVSMNLYLETIH
+209 SRPLSIDLYLETIH
-223 SDDRK
+223 PEDRK
-228 EMVGIMQRMS
+228 EMVSIMQRMNS
-238 AGEDFSFAFEGRI
+238 GEDFSFTFEGRI
-251 RLFDSSEWQYC
+251 KLFGSSEWQYC
-262 LVNGAPYSYSEKGRV
+262 FVNGSPYSYSESGQV

-282 TRKNNTE
+282 TRKNNTDI
-289 LHKKKLLLD
+289 HKKKQLLD

-313 EDNFRYIFCNEES
+313 ENNFRYIFCNEES
-326 KRMFGTSEDKT
+326 KRMFGTSEDTT

-356 VFNTGTPYLGLER
+356 VFNTGSPYLGLER
-369 VILKDG
+369 VNLKDG
-375 RSYDTIVRKSII
+375 RSYDTIVRKSVI
-387 EDNGKRVLLNTRW
+387 EDDGKRLLLNTRW

-441 FNEVTRK
+441 FNEVTKK
-448 ASDICS
+448 ASEICS
-454 VEKFLSCVHPN
+454 VEKFLSCVHPD
-465 DKQKFLDSL
+465 DKQKFHDSL
-474 QAVVEQDCGIWE
+474 QAVVEQDNGIWE
-486 LEYQLDLNGDGI
+486 LEYQLDLNGNGV

-508 ETGTMNDA
+508 ETSTLNDA

-527 IDSHKQ
+527 IDAHKQ

-538 LQHKEELKKLIHQN
+538 LKNKEELKKLVTLN

-574 ENISLC
+574 ENVSSC
-580 SKSLSFEAYKKGELC
+580 SKSLSFEAYKQGELC
-595 YKSAHNRTSPCED
+595 YKSAHNRTSPCEE
-608 CILTRAIQSHQTE
+608 CILSRAFQSRQTE
-621 LIKFRLDNEHIVE
+621 LIKFKLDNAHVVE

-644 GSPDGIV
+644 GTADGIV

-699 VGFSGLMMYASEEEK
+699 VGFSGLMMYASDEEK
-714 EDYLQ
+714 EDYMQ
-719 IINNNNELL
+719 IINNNNEML

-753 DLTEYFNHMFAS
+753 DLTDYFNSMFAS

-778 AVNPYL
+778 AVNPYQ

-808 YTPEGTIEMGYEYRE
+808 YTTEETIEMGYEYRE

-835 GILDEKKNK
+835 GIPDEKKNK

-878 FESVYGEGSLF
+878 FESEYGKGSLF

-903 IAQKEEE
+903 TQQRTER
-910 VSLSDKKRADTG
+910 VTSSDKKDIVAGT
-922 SPSSNTAG
+922 SSSNTPG
-930 RKTVLV
+930 RKTILV

-965 AIEILHS
+965 AIEILHK
-972 RHIDMLLMDMKMPV
+972 RHIDLLLMDMKMPV

-1000 TELPIIALTAHV
+1000 AELPIIALTAHV
-1012 FENDRLTAMNAGCN
+1012 FENDRLTAMDAGCN
-1026 EYLVKPIDRAKLMS
+1026 EYLVKPIDRAKLMA

>member
-1 MCVFT
+1 M
-6 NLDKEQ
+6 E
-12 PERMDKEQKHSLAS
+12 KEQKHSLAN
-26 DIAEHVRLQQQ
+26 DIAEHVKLQQQ

-57 VYNAEGKILYF
+57 VYNAKGKILYF
-68 NESFCQIFGTD
+68 NERFCRIFGTD
-79 MEKMAE
+79 MEEMAE

-129 TSIRHLEC
+129 TGIRYLEC

-142 HKPNGE
+142 RNPNGE
-148 LASYV
+148 LTSYV

-161 SLQKEEMLRQ
+161 SLEKEEMLRQ
-171 SRLKTEIAIKAAD
+171 SRLKTEIAIKTAD
-184 IMLWEFDVDS
+184 IMLWEFDVNS
-194 KQFFSD
+194 RLFFSD

-209 SRPVSMNLYLETIH
+209 SRPLSIDLYLETIH
-223 SDDRK
+223 PEDRK
-228 EMVGIMQRMS
+228 EMVSIMQRMNS
-238 AGEDFSFAFEGRI
+238 GEDFSFTFEGRI
-251 RLFDSSEWQYC
+251 KLFGSSEWQYC
-262 LVNGAPYSYSEKGRV
+262 FVNGSPYSYSESGQV

-282 TRKNNTE
+282 TRKNNTDI
-289 LHKKKLLLD
+289 HKKKQLLD

-326 KRMFGTSEDKT
+326 KRMFGTSEDTT

-356 VFNTGTPYLGLER
+356 VFNTGSPYLGLER
-369 VILKDG
+369 VNLKDG
-375 RSYDTIVRKSII
+375 RSYDTIVRKSVI
-387 EDNGKRVLLNTRW
+387 EDDGKRLLLNTRW

-441 FNEVTRK
+441 FNEVTKK
-448 ASDICS
+448 ASEICS
-454 VEKFLSCVHPN
+454 VEKFLSCVHPD
-465 DKQKFLDSL
+465 DKQKFHDSL
-474 QAVVEQDCGIWE
+474 QAVVEQDNGIWE
-486 LEYQLDLNGDGI
+486 LEYQLDLNGNGV

-508 ETGTMNDA
+508 ETSTLNDA

-527 IDSHKQ
+527 IDAHKQ

-538 LQHKEELKKLIHQN
+538 LKNKEELKKLVTLN

-574 ENISLC
+574 ENVSSC
-580 SKSLSFEAYKKGELC
+580 SKSLSFEAYKQGELC
-595 YKSAHNRTSPCED
+595 YKSAHNRTSPCEE
-608 CILTRAIQSHQTE
+608 CILSRAFQSRQTE
-621 LIKFRLDNEHIVE
+621 LIKFKLDNAHVVE

-644 GSPDGIV
+644 GTADGIV

-699 VGFSGLMMYASEEEK
+699 VGFSGLMMYASDEEK
-714 EDYLQ
+714 EDYMQ
-719 IINNNNELL
+719 IINNNNEML

-753 DLTEYFNHMFAS
+753 DLTDYFNSMFAS

-778 AVNPYL
+778 AVNPYQ

-808 YTPEGTIEMGYEYRE
+808 YTTEETIEMGYEYRE

-835 GILDEKKNK
+835 GIPDEKKNK

-878 FESVYGEGSLF
+878 FESEYGKGSLF

-903 IAQKEEE
+903 TQQRTER
-910 VSLSDKKRADTG
+910 VTSSDKKDIVAGT
-922 SPSSNTAG
+922 SSSNTPG
-930 RKTVLV
+930 RKTILV

-965 AIEILHS
+965 AIEILHK
-972 RHIDMLLMDMKMPV
+972 RHIDLLLMDMKMPV

-1000 TELPIIALTAHV
+1000 AELPIIALTAHV
-1012 FENDRLTAMNAGCN
+1012 FENDRLTAMDAGCN
-1026 EYLVKPIDRAKLMS
+1026 EYLVKSIDRAKLMA

>member
-1 MCVFT
+1 M
-6 NLDKEQ
+6 E
-12 PERMDKEQKHSLAS
+12 KEQKHSLAN
-26 DIAEHVRLQQQ
+26 DIAEHVKLQQQ

-57 VYNAEGKILYF
+57 VYNAKGKILYF
-68 NESFCQIFGTD
+68 NERFCRIFGTD
-79 MEKMAE
+79 MEEMAE

-106 GLPIFTSF
+106 GLPISTSF

-129 TSIRHLEC
+129 TGIRYLEC

-142 HKPNGE
+142 RNPNRE

-161 SLQKEEMLRQ
+161 SLEKEEMLRQ
-171 SRLKTEIAIKAAD
+171 SRLKTEIAIKTAD
-184 IMLWEFDVDS
+184 IMLWEFDVNS
-194 KQFFSD
+194 RLFFSD

-209 SRPVSMNLYLETIH
+209 SRPLSIDLYLETIH
-223 SDDRK
+223 PEDRK
-228 EMVGIMQRMS
+228 EMVSIMQRMNS
-238 AGEDFSFAFEGRI
+238 GEDFSFTFEGRI
-251 RLFDSSEWQYC
+251 KLFGSSEWQYC
-262 LVNGAPYSYSEKGRV
+262 FVNGSPYSYSESGQV

-282 TRKNNTE
+282 TRKNNTDI
-289 LHKKKLLLD
+289 HKKKQLLD

-326 KRMFGTSEDKT
+326 KRMFGTSEDTT

-356 VFNTGTPYLGLER
+356 VFNTGSPYLGLER
-369 VILKDG
+369 VNLKDG
-375 RSYDTIVRKSII
+375 RSYDTIVRKSVI
-387 EDNGKRVLLNTRW
+387 EDDGKRLLLNTRW

-441 FNEVTRK
+441 FNEVTKK
-448 ASDICS
+448 ASEICS
-454 VEKFLSCVHPN
+454 VEKFLSCVHPD
-465 DKQKFLDSL
+465 DKQKFHDSL
-474 QAVVEQDCGIWE
+474 QAVVEQDNGIWE
-486 LEYQLDLNGDGI
+486 LEYQLDLNGDGV

-508 ETGTMNDA
+508 ETSTLNDA

-527 IDSHKQ
+527 IDAHKQ

-538 LQHKEELKKLIHQN
+538 LKNKEELKKLVTLN

-574 ENISLC
+574 ENVSSC
-580 SKSLSFEAYKKGELC
+580 SKSLSFEAYKQGELC
-595 YKSAHNRTSPCED
+595 YKSAHNRTSPCEE
-608 CILTRAIQSHQTE
+608 CILSRAFQSRQTE
-621 LIKFRLDNEHIVE
+621 LIKFKLDNAHVVE

-644 GSPDGIV
+644 GTADGIV

-699 VGFSGLMMYASEEEK
+699 VGFSGLMMYASDEEK
-714 EDYLQ
+714 EDYMQ
-719 IINNNNELL
+719 IINNNNEML

-753 DLTEYFNHMFAS
+753 DLTDYFNSMFAS

-778 AVNPYL
+778 AVNPYQ

-835 GILDEKKNK
+835 GIPDEKKNK

-878 FESVYGEGSLF
+878 FESEYGKGSLF

-903 IAQKEEE
+903 TQQRAER
-910 VSLSDKKRADTG
+910 VTSSDKKDIVAGT
-922 SPSSNTAG
+922 SSSNTPG
-930 RKTVLV
+930 RKTILV

-965 AIEILHS
+965 AIEILHK
-972 RHIDMLLMDMKMPV
+972 RHIDLLLMDMKMPV

-1000 TELPIIALTAHV
+1000 AELPIIALTAHV
-1012 FENDRLTAMNAGCN
+1012 FENDRLTAMDAGCN
-1026 EYLVKPIDRAKLMS
+1026 EYLVKPIDRAKLMA

>member
-1 MCVFT
+1 M
-6 NLDKEQ
+6 E
-12 PERMDKEQKHSLAS
+12 KEQKHSLAN
-26 DIAEHVRLQQQ
+26 DIAEHVKLQQQ

-57 VYNAEGKILYF
+57 VYNAKGKILYF
-68 NESFCQIFGTD
+68 NERFCRIFGTD
-79 MEKMAE
+79 MEEMAE

-129 TSIRHLEC
+129 TGIRYLEC

-142 HKPNGE
+142 RNPNGE
-148 LASYV
+148 LTSYV

-161 SLQKEEMLRQ
+161 SLEKEEMLRQ
-171 SRLKTEIAIKAAD
+171 SRLKTEIAIKTAD
-184 IMLWEFDVDS
+184 IMLWEFDVNS
-194 KQFFSD
+194 RLFFSD

-209 SRPVSMNLYLETIH
+209 SRPLSIDLYLETIH
-223 SDDRK
+223 PEDRK
-228 EMVGIMQRMS
+228 EMVSIMQRMNS
-238 AGEDFSFAFEGRI
+238 GEDFSFTFEGRI
-251 RLFDSSEWQYC
+251 KLFGSSEWQYC
-262 LVNGAPYSYSEKGRV
+262 FVNGSPYSYSESGQV

-282 TRKNNTE
+282 TRKNNTDI
-289 LHKKKLLLD
+289 HKKKQLLD

-326 KRMFGTSEDKT
+326 KRMFGTSEDTT

-356 VFNTGTPYLGLER
+356 VFNTGSPYLGLER
-369 VILKDG
+369 VNLKDG
-375 RSYDTIVRKSII
+375 RSYDTIVRKSVI
-387 EDNGKRVLLNTRW
+387 EDDGKRLLLNTRW

-441 FNEVTRK
+441 FNEVTKK
-448 ASDICS
+448 ASEICS
-454 VEKFLSCVHPN
+454 VEKFLSCVHPD
-465 DKQKFLDSL
+465 DKQKFHDSL
-474 QAVVEQDCGIWE
+474 QAVVEQDNGIWE
-486 LEYQLDLNGDGI
+486 LEYQLDLNGNGV

-508 ETGTMNDA
+508 ETSTLNDA

-527 IDSHKQ
+527 IDAHKQ

-538 LQHKEELKKLIHQN
+538 LKNKEELKKLVTLN

-574 ENISLC
+574 ENVSSC
-580 SKSLSFEAYKKGELC
+580 SKSLSFEAYKQGELC
-595 YKSAHNRTSPCED
+595 YKSAHNRTSPCEE
-608 CILTRAIQSHQTE
+608 CILSRAFQSRQTE
-621 LIKFRLDNEHIVE
+621 LIKFKLDNAHVVE

-644 GSPDGIV
+644 GTADGIV

-699 VGFSGLMMYASEEEK
+699 VGFSGLMMYASDEEK
-714 EDYLQ
+714 EDYMQ
-719 IINNNNELL
+719 IINNNNEML

-753 DLTEYFNHMFAS
+753 DLTDYFNSMFAS

-778 AVNPYL
+778 AVNPYQ

-808 YTPEGTIEMGYEYRE
+808 YTTEETIEMGYEYRE

-835 GILDEKKNK
+835 GIPDEKKNK

-878 FESVYGEGSLF
+878 FESEYGKGSLF

-903 IAQKEEE
+903 TQQRTER
-910 VSLSDKKRADTG
+910 VTSSDKKDIVAGT
-922 SPSSNTAG
+922 SSSNTPG
-930 RKTVLV
+930 RKTILV

-965 AIEILHS
+965 AIEILHK
-972 RHIDMLLMDMKMPV
+972 RHIDLLLMDMKMPV
-986 MDGLTATAEIRKFN
+986 MDGLTATAEICKLN
-1000 TELPIIALTAHV
+1000 AELPIIALTAHV
-1012 FENDRLTAMNAGCN
+1012 FENDRLTAMDAGCN
-1026 EYLVKPIDRAKLMS
+1026 EYLVKPIDRAKLMA

>member
-1 MCVFT
+1 M
-6 NLDKEQ
+6 E
-12 PERMDKEQKHSLAS
+12 KEQKHSLAN
-26 DIAEHVRLQQQ
+26 DIAEHVKLQQQ

-68 NESFCQIFGTD
+68 NERFCRIFGTD
-79 MEKMAE
+79 MEEMAE

-142 HKPNGE
+142 RNPNGK

-161 SLQKEEMLRQ
+161 SLEKEEMLRQ
-171 SRLKTEIAIKAAD
+171 SRLKTEIAIKTAD
-184 IMLWEFDVDS
+184 IMLWEFDVNS
-194 KQFFSD
+194 RLFFSD

-209 SRPVSMNLYLETIH
+209 SRPLSIDLYLETIH
-223 SDDRK
+223 PEDRK
-228 EMVGIMQRMS
+228 EMVSIMQRMNS
-238 AGEDFSFAFEGRI
+238 GEDFSFTFEGRI
-251 RLFDSSEWQYC
+251 KLFGSSEWQYC
-262 LVNGAPYSYSEKGRV
+262 FVNGSPYSYSGSGQV

-282 TRKNNTE
+282 TRKNNTDI
-289 LHKKKLLLD
+289 HKKKQLLD

-326 KRMFGTSEDKT
+326 KRMFGTSEDTT

-356 VFNTGTPYLGLER
+356 VFNTGSPYLGLER
-369 VILKDG
+369 VNLKDG
-375 RSYDTIVRKSII
+375 RSYDTIVRKSVI
-387 EDNGKRVLLNTRW
+387 EDDGKRLLLNTRW

-441 FNEVTRK
+441 FNEVTKK
-448 ASDICS
+448 ASEICS
-454 VEKFLSCVHPN
+454 VEKFLSCVHPD
-465 DKQKFLDSL
+465 DKQKFHDSL
-474 QAVVEQDCGIWE
+474 QAVVEQDNGIWE
-486 LEYQLDLNGDGI
+486 LEYQLDLNGDGV

-508 ETGTMNDA
+508 ETSTLNDA

-527 IDSHKQ
+527 IDAHKQ

-538 LQHKEELKKLIHQN
+538 LKNKEELKKLVTLN

-574 ENISLC
+574 ENVSSC
-580 SKSLSFEAYKKGELC
+580 SKSLSFEAYKQGELC
-595 YKSAHNRTSPCED
+595 YKSAHNRTSPCEE
-608 CILTRAIQSHQTE
+608 CILSRAFQSRQTE
-621 LIKFRLDNEHIVE
+621 LIKFKLDNAHVVE

-644 GSPDGIV
+644 GTADGIV

-699 VGFSGLMMYASEEEK
+699 VGFSGLMMYASDEEK
-714 EDYLQ
+714 EDYMQ
-719 IINNNNELL
+719 IINNNNEML

-739 KLEAGSVELKYEEF
+739 KLEAGSVELNYEEF
-753 DLTEYFNHMFAS
+753 DLTDYFNSMFVS

-778 AVNPYL
+778 AVNPYQ

-808 YTPEGTIEMGYEYRE
+808 YTPEGIIEMGYEYRE

-835 GILDEKKNK
+835 GIPDEKKNK

-878 FESVYGEGSLF
+878 FESEYGKGSLF

-903 IAQKEEE
+903 TLQRAER
-910 VSLSDKKRADTG
+910 VASSDKKDIVAGT
-922 SPSSNTAG
+922 SSSNTPG
-930 RKTVLV
+930 RKTILV

-965 AIEILHS
+965 AIEILHK
-972 RHIDMLLMDMKMPV
+972 RHIDLLLMDMKMPV

-1000 TELPIIALTAHV
+1000 AELPIIALTAHV
-1012 FENDRLTAMNAGCN
+1012 FENDRLTAMDAGCN
-1026 EYLVKPIDRAKLMS
+1026 EYLVKPIDRAKLMA